1 MFPLPPATRNL
12 LLINVAMFGLQLLG
26 HDGSLEHFFAL
37 APFAADDF
45 EPWQVVTYSFL
56 HGSLTHLLFNML
68 ALAMFGGEVERVW
81 GPKRYLTYYF
91 ACVISA
97 ALAQLLVNALTG
109 SAEATIGASGG
120 VFGLLL
126 AFGMLFPQRTIVP
139 LFPPIPMPA
148 WVFVTLYGVL
158 ELFLG
163 VTGNEAGVAH
173 FAHLG
178 GMLGGYLLILYGRAR
193 RRGVRWRARP
203 RRARLGVGLVC
214 ARIGR
219 MRGRSAAAA
228 TGPHARLEAL
238 ALLRRHLFEA
248 FGHACAPVPVAAES
262 APQAAEQDPAQQ
274 QQSYRLYEADRM
286 GAEQVRRQPVPQA
299 HHRQPDGGRGGQGQ
313 RGDLQYPGSTMASHD
328 AFPPEKSNSR

>member
-26 HDGSLEHFFAL
+26 HDGSLERFFAL

-56 HGSLTHLLFNML
+56 HGNLTHLLFNML

-81 GPKRYLTYYF
+81 GPKRYVTYYF

-193 RRGVRWRARP
+193 RR
-203 RRARLGVGLVC
+203 
-214 ARIGR
+214 
-219 MRGRSAAAA
+219 
-228 TGPHARLEAL
+228 
-238 ALLRRHLFEA
+238 
-248 FGHACAPVPVAAES
+248 
-262 APQAAEQDPAQQ
+262 
-274 QQSYRLYEADRM
+274 
-286 GAEQVRRQPVPQA
+286 
-299 HHRQPDGGRGGQGQ
+299 
-313 RGDLQYPGSTMASHD
+313 
-328 AFPPEKSNSR
+328 